1 MADYGVKVSEDGY
14 DVKTATDQNLSLK
27 SGLDL
32 IKMSKQG
39 SVNLSYGL
47 NYVYHNLGYAPQY
60 LVFYWYFDNA
70 SFLATYESNNFTA
83 YVETFVDSEKL
94 VILNPDPSYF
104 ESAYYY
110 IFYQQTLRCMEK
122 LANVI
127 LVEVKPIL
135 SFDEGLANRTR
146 DEIDKNYP

>member
-60 LVFYWYFDNA
+60 LVFVGTSSDA

-94 VILNPDPSYF
+94 VILNPDPSYYQ
-104 ESAYYY
+104 SAYYY
-110 IFYQQTLRCMEK
+110 IFYQQT
-122 LANVI
+122 
-127 LVEVKPIL
+127 
-135 SFDEGLANRTR
+135 
-146 DEIDKNYP
+146 

>member
-60 LVFYWYFDNA
+60 LVFVGASDNT

-110 IFYQQTLRCMEK
+110 IFYQQT
-122 LANVI
+122 
-127 LVEVKPIL
+127 
-135 SFDEGLANRTR
+135 
-146 DEIDKNYP
+146 